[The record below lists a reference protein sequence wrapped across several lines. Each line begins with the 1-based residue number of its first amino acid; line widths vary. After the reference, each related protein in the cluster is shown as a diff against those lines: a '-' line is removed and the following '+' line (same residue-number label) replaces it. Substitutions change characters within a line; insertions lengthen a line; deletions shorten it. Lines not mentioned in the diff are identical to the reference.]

1 MSDQP
6 ATLRDLIRS
15 AAAKYPDNEAVVDGI
30 ARYTYAEL
38 LDRIERMAK
47 LLHTSGVRKG
57 DRVALLMP
65 PSVSHIIALFG
76 TIELGAIPS
85 ALHARESED
94 TLSAI
99 IERLSPRV
107 LVYDGVFAQ
116 KARSLLDKG
125 TLISAA
131 IRSVSAITPS
141 DQAMSGPDPII
152 PADLNRYELDF
163 EPMTI
168 ALDDT
173 AVIALS
179 SGTTGIPKG
188 VMHTHRTLM
197 ASARCGAPYMSAH
210 PNACSINIFT
220 TAFIG
225 WYNCTL
231 PFLYGGS
238 KIIYL
243 SQWDSQDFLKT
254 IQDEKATVC
263 FLVPTMWRMLLR
275 EHPEN
280 YDLSSL
286 ERVGYAGE
294 PMDTTTMR
302 QIRERICPSVINTYG
317 TTETGSWGGCTV
329 MLPEDYVNDSKIES
343 VGKPGTDVEIRI
355 IVPGGLV
362 DDVVAAGEDGEV
374 IFSGPS
380 VANQLW
386 EQPALG
392 REIFA
397 GRWWRSGDMGSMDEA
412 GYLYLKGR
420 IDDMV
425 ITGGINVLPGQ
436 VEEAVLSHPAVSECV
451 VIGLPSEQWGQQVTA
466 FVICKEPVTVDELA
480 DHVNRSTLSSYK
492 KPREYRFVKELPRG
506 NTGKVSR
513 KLLRDQMVASVLVSE
528 QNQQ

>member
-6 ATLRDLIRS
+6 PTLRDLIRS

-65 PSVSHIIALFG
+65 PSVSHLIALFG

-85 ALHARESED
+85 ALHARESEE

-168 ALDDT
+168 AQDDT

-254 IQDEKATVC
+254 IQDEKVTVC

-302 QIRERICPSVINTYG
+302 QIRELICPSVINTYG

-329 MLPEDYVNDSKIES
+329 MLPEDYVDDSKIES
-343 VGKPGTDVEIRI
+343 VGKPGTGVEIRI

-392 REIFA
+392 REIFE

-528 QNQQ
+528 RNQQ